1 MSQFSQIVAATFD
14 RVSNEKNKA
23 ANQWSENALMR
34 FLEAKGALKRV
45 TGGPQ
50 LEFTLDT
57 VVNPDAAFLAT
68 DVSAT
73 STNKTSILD
82 AVKYDW
88 ALFVAPINWSI
99 ADEAKNS
106 GEKKVEL
113 VTSLVD
119 NAMESHDDQ
128 FEAGL
133 FAASATNGF
142 LSLPV
147 LFTEDGTGTV
157 GGVVSGTDTYWKN
170 AFEDY
175 GTDLHLGLN
184 ISMAEASKGS
194 GGASPDLLVTGQT
207 VYATYADSLQANFQY
222 QNVKKVDAGIQALA
236 FAGADMIFSQKYT
249 SDSVW
254 LINTKE
260 TKLYVIKEFYRQR
273 RSEIE
278 LPNAATMNM
287 KVVSMAQFATKNRS
301 RNSCCFT

>member
-1 MSQFSQIVAATFD
+1 MSQFSQIVAATYD

-23 ANQWSENALMR
+23 ANQWSESALMN
-34 FLEAKGALKRV
+34 FLEQKGALKRV
-45 TGGPQ
+45 PGGPQ

-57 VVNPDAAFLAT
+57 AVNPDAGFLAT
-68 DVSAT
+68 DVSGT

-119 NAMESHDDQ
+119 NALLSHDDQ
-128 FEAGL
+128 FETGL

-147 LFTEDGTGTV
+147 LFTEDGTGTI
-157 GGVVSGTDTYWKN
+157 GGVVSGTDTYWLGE
-170 AFEDY
+170 FEDY

-184 ISMAEASKGS
+184 IATAECAKGS
-194 GGASPDLLVTGQT
+194 GGSSPDLYVTGAT
-207 VYATYADSLQANFQY
+207 VFATYADSLQANFLY
-222 QNVKKVDAGIQALA
+222 TSTKSVDAGIQTLK
-236 FAGADMIFSQKYT
+236 FAGQDMIFSQKYT

-254 LINTKE
+254 LLNTKE
-260 TKLYVIKEFYRQR
+260 TKLYVIKDFYRQR

-287 KVVSMAQFATKNRS
+287 KVVSLAQIATKNRS
-301 RNSCCFT
+301 RNGVCFT

>member
-1 MSQFSQIVAATFD
+1 MSQFSQIVAATYD
-14 RVSNEKNKA
+14 RVANEKNKA
-23 ANQWSENALMR
+23 ANQWSENA
-34 FLEAKGALKRV
+34 FLNALERKGALKRV
-45 TGGPQ
+45 TGGPK

-57 VVNPDAAFLAT
+57 VVNPDAGFLAT

-73 STNKTSILD
+73 STNKTSVLD
-82 AVKYDW
+82 AASYDW
-88 ALFVAPINWSI
+88 ALLVVPINWSI
-99 ADEAKNS
+99 SDEAKNS
-106 GEKKVEL
+106 GEKKVDL
-113 VTSLVD
+113 VASLVD
-119 NAMESHDDQ
+119 NALESHDDR
-128 FEAGL
+128 FEAGM

-157 GGVVSGTDTYWKN
+157 GGINAGTDTYWAN

-184 ISMAEASKGS
+184 VSFAEASKGS
-194 GGASPDLLVTGQT
+194 GGSSPDLFVTGQT
-207 VYATYADSLQANFQY
+207 VFATYADSLQANFQY
-222 QNVKKVDAGIQALA
+222 RETKKVDAGIQALA
-236 FAGADMIFSQKYT
+236 FAGADMIFTQKYT

-260 TKLYVIKEFYRQR
+260 TKLYVIKDFYRQR

-287 KVVSMAQFATKNRS
+287 KTVSMAQIATKNRS
-301 RNSCCFT
+301 RNSVCFT